1 MKREIKYLTIGLLLI
16 GLMCAVLYS
25 LSDRDTEPDTTF
37 SSAPSQVSMLGP
49 YAKNI
54 NLTENIGIYS
64 LNMSAE
70 TMFMKKGK
78 IMGFSTALHKK
89 FVTNNFRMSLYK
101 NGQKKLE
108 LSKDR
113 VILDTFMKTIDIE
126 NPRIEYPPGMDQPKK
141 VSLEKMKQR
150 FIIQYKNKTD
160 VWNLEK

>member
-25 LSDRDTEPDTTF
+25 LSEQGYRARHHIP
-37 SSAPSQVSMLGP
+37 SAPSQVSMLGP

-113 VILDTFMKTIDIE
+113 VIWT
-126 NPRIEYPPGMDQPKK
+126 P
-141 VSLEKMKQR
+141 S
-150 FIIQYKNKTD
+150 
-160 VWNLEK
+160 